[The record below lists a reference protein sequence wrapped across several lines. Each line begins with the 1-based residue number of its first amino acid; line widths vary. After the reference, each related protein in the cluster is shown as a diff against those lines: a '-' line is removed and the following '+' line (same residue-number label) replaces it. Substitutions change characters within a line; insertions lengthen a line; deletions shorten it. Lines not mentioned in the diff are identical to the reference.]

1 MEQIEIQFFWPL
13 TEQIPLD
20 LDFTESDECS
30 RERFRKEIVSVLNH
44 TGEYA
49 VTKSP
54 ISTTF
59 QFSATSKCA
68 GYWLVNG
75 RDFQI
80 SREKRPSW
88 LHRKLNKL
96 LIGWEWLDK

>member
-30 RERFRKEIVSVLNH
+30 RERFRKEIVYVLNH

-49 VTKSP
+49 VTP
-54 ISTTF
+54 STTYEIMP
-59 QFSATSKCA
+59 TPKCA

-88 LHRKLNKL
+88 LNRKLNKL
-96 LIGWEWLDK
+96 LIGWEWKDI

>member
-49 VTKSP
+49 VTP
-54 ISTTF
+54 STTF
-59 QFSATSKCA
+59 EIMPTPKCS

-88 LHRKLNKL
+88 LNRKLNKL
-96 LIGWEWLDK
+96 LIGWEWKDI

>member
-49 VTKSP
+49 VTP
-54 ISTTF
+54 STTF
-59 QFSATSKCA
+59 EIMPTPKCA

-88 LHRKLNKL
+88 LRRKSSKL
-96 LIGWEWLDK
+96 LIGWEWKDI

>member
-1 MEQIEIQFFWPL
+1 MTQVEIDFFWPL

-59 QFSATSKCA
+59 QFSATPKCA

-80 SREKRPSW
+80 GREKRPSW
-88 LHRKLNKL
+88 LNRKLNKL
-96 LIGWEWLDK
+96 LIGWDWLDM